1 MSETEQTEQTGQ
13 TDGRGGD
20 AGLKATLQA
29 HLTEA
34 MRSKDR
40 VRAGTL
46 RMALTAITTEEV
58 AGKEQRALTEDEVL
72 RVVTKEAKKRREAA
86 EAYRDARRP
95 ELAEAEEAELAVL
108 EGYLPAQL
116 SDEELDTLVR
126 EAVAETGVSDMRGMG
141 QVMKALQ
148 PRIAGRAEG
157 GRVAAIV
164 KKTLAG

>member
-1 MSETEQTEQTGQ
+1 MSDQT
-13 TDGRGGD
+13 
-20 AGLKATLQA
+20 GLKATLQA

-46 RMALTAITTEEV
+46 RMVLTAITTEEV
-58 AGKEQRALTEDEVL
+58 AGKEHRDLSEEEVL
-72 RVVTKEAKKRREAA
+72 RVVTKEGKKRREAA

-95 ELAEAEEAELAVL
+95 ELAEAEEAELVVL
-108 EGYLPAQL
+108 EEYLPAQL
-116 SDEELDTLVR
+116 SDEELVVLVR
-126 EAVAETGVSDMRGMG
+126 EAVAEAGVSDMRGMG
-141 QVMKALQ
+141 QVMKVLQ

-164 KKTLAG
+164 KQVLAG

>member
-1 MSETEQTEQTGQ
+1 MSEQT
-13 TDGRGGD
+13 
-20 AGLKATLQA
+20 GLKATLQA

-34 MRSKDR
+34 IRSKDR

-58 AGKEQRALTEDEVL
+58 AGKEHRELSEDEVL
-72 RVVTKEAKKRREAA
+72 RVVNKEGKKRREAA

-95 ELAEAEEAELAVL
+95 ELAEAEEAELVVL

-116 SDEELDTLVR
+116 SDAELDSLVR
-126 EAVAETGVSDMRGMG
+126 EAVAEAGVSDLRGMG

-157 GRVAAIV
+157 GRVAVIV
-164 KKTLAG
+164 KRVLAS

>member
-1 MSETEQTEQTGQ
+1 MSEQTRTEATGQ
-13 TDGRGGD
+13 T
-20 AGLKATLQA
+20 GLKATLQA

-58 AGKEQRALTEDEVL
+58 AGKEHRELSEEEVL
-72 RVVTKEAKKRREAA
+72 RVVTKEGKKRREAA
-86 EAYRDARRP
+86 EAYRQARRP

-108 EGYLPAQL
+108 EEYLPAQL
-116 SDEELDTLVR
+116 SDEELETLVR
-126 EAVAETGVSDMRGMG
+126 EAVAESGASDLRGMG
-141 QVMKALQ
+141 QVMKVLQ
-148 PRIAGRAEG
+148 PRVAGRAEG

-164 KKTLAG
+164 KRALAG